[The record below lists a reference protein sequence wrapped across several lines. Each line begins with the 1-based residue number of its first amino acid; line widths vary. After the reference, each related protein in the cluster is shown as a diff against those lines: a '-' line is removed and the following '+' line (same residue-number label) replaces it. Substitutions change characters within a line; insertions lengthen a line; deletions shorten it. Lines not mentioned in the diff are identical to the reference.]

1 MIFRN
6 GNDFVE
12 LKRSECSSDLDYYK
26 RLYVILTN
34 KTDNTKPT
42 PVNKI
47 LSAMCIE

>member
-6 GNDFVE
+6 GDEFVE
-12 LKRSECSSDLDYYK
+12 LKRSECCSDLDYYK
-26 RLYVILTN
+26 KLYVILTN
-34 KTDNTKPT
+34 KATSAKPT